1 MSIVPREAWYTDL
14 VGFVEAQH
22 GDAKD
27 RLGRPWYQHFER
39 VALRLIFR
47 LPGASRAQVQAA
59 LLHDAMMGG
68 GGGRPL
74 LNRLGVDE
82 EAIRIIALTTP
93 PPHGDYFRAL
103 EAITPADNA
112 IYRNYV
118 EQLGATNDHAA
129 IHVKLADFQDT
140 CDMLSEART
149 PELKAQL
156 RDRYQPAR
164 DRLLALVEKPG
175 ELGVPELIALS

>member
-1 MSIVPREAWYTDL
+1 MSIVPREPWYTDL
-14 VGFVEAQH
+14 VHFIETHH
-22 GDAKD
+22 GDARD

-39 VALRLIFR
+39 VALRLVFR
-47 LPGASRAQVQAA
+47 LPGASKGQVQAA

-68 GGGRPL
+68 GGGREML
-74 LNRLGVDE
+74 ERLGVED

-103 EAITPADNA
+103 EAITPDDNA
-112 IYRNYV
+112 IYRDYV
-118 EQLGATNDHAA
+118 EELVASGDDAA
-129 IHVKLADFQDT
+129 LHMKLADFQDT

-156 RDRYQPAR
+156 QDRYRPAR
-164 DRLLALVEKPG
+164 DRLASVLETPVTREP
-175 ELGVPELIALS
+175 